1 MQVNTELERIGFK
14 QYPSELVVC
23 IAVEL
28 LVASE
33 WDRQILYT
41 TFLIFNLCKISITDI
56 CYRKPTFISLRRK
69 LTNKLIVLKTQSAFD
84 FNDLLG
90 IYVLGAARLYCGLL
104 CSSWD
109 FGLAFSITYLVGF
122 SPEKSVQNETIQ
134 NLLKIHRNNRTP
146 DSYNWYLLFQ
156 QHVRNHTGSP
166 IHHPFN
172 QFYLRQRLIY
182 LT

>member
-33 WDRQILYT
+33 WDRQIFYT

-90 IYVLGAARLYCGLL
+90 IYVLGCCTIVL
-104 CSSWD
+104 W
-109 FGLAFSITYLVGF
+109 FS
-122 SPEKSVQNETIQ
+122 
-134 NLLKIHRNNRTP
+134 
-146 DSYNWYLLFQ
+146 LLF
-156 QHVRNHTGSP
+156 VRFWLSF
-166 IHHPFN
+166 FN
-172 QFYLRQRLIY
+172 YIPCRFFSREICPKWKQSRIC
-182 LT
+182 